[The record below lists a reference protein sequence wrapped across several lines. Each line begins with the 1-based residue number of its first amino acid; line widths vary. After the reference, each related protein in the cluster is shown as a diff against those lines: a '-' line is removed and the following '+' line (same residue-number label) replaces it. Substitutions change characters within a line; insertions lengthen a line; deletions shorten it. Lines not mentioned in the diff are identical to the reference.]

1 MTYNVFSGT
10 LNRAQAQSHP
20 HASAGRSSAD
30 ATATP
35 SSLTSLK
42 LPMPAYPGCPGKE
55 AVKWVSVCLPR

>member
-1 MTYNVFSGT
+1 MTCNVFSGT
-10 LNRAQAQSHP
+10 LNRAQSHP
-20 HASAGRSSAD
+20 HASAGRSLAD

-55 AVKWVSVCLPR
+55 AVKLDNGE